1 MPLSIGFLAQYVGP
15 MNLTTRP
22 ASPPSGPPPD
32 DTLEGLLPPRRRRTG
47 AAVAV
52 LAVLLLLVAWL
63 SPQLLRPSIW
73 SGNGGGA
80 LTTFT
85 NPGPQVLTTTV
96 TDTESW
102 LPFTVQEVGDVPG
115 ARVVD
120 AWLVTGAEAR
130 AAERGFGVTPAT
142 VEDYLAEVLQ
152 APQEARLPRRVPSG
166 APVALLVLWEIE
178 DCGALEQNA
187 EPVATL
193 RNAIGATTNDTLPSF
208 AAPDPGLLAAPQA
221 PNADADIDVCPGG

>member
-1 MPLSIGFLAQYVGP
+1 MPLTTGLAG
-15 MNLTTRP
+15 
-22 ASPPSGPPPD
+22 SPSDPRPD
-32 DTLEGLLPPRRRRTG
+32 DTLEGLLPPRRSRTG

-52 LAVLLLLVAWL
+52 LAVLVLLGAWF

-73 SGNGGGA
+73 SGSGGGA

-85 NPGPQVLTTTV
+85 TPGPQVLTTTV

-102 LPFTVQEVGDVPG
+102 LPFTVQEVRDVPG

-130 AAERGFGVTPAT
+130 TAERGVVGTPST
-142 VEDYLAEVLQ
+142 VQDYLAEVLQ
-152 APQEARLPRRVPSG
+152 APEDAHLPRRVPSG

-193 RNAIGATTNDTLPSF
+193 RNAIGATSNNTLPSF